1 MIKQFC
7 DICGQELNEDYN
19 SVKLARIVRCKIRGG
34 KGDAALGVFDTV
46 CRVTT
51 DICSSCEYKLAM
63 VLPII
68 EE

>member
-1 MIKQFC
+1 MIKRFC

-46 CRVTT
+46 CRLEGKVN
-51 DICSSCEYKLAM
+51 E
-63 VLPII
+63 
-68 EE
+68 